1 MSEGPT
7 NFPNPA
13 EDASSGF
20 FLFFEVNTQYT
31 YYGTY
36 YGTYYEVLLRM
47 YGILYRRADST
58 KTEPAPIAHD

>member
-36 YGTYYEVLLRM
+36 YGTYYEVLL
-47 YGILYRRADST
+47 
-58 KTEPAPIAHD
+58 